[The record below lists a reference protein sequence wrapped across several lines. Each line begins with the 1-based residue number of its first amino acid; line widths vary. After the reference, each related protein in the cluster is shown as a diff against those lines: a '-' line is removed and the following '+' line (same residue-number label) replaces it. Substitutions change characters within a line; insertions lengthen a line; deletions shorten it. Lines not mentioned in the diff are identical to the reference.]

1 MTTLRHL
8 AASTVRRA
16 AACLAALAL
25 VTAAGSPAAAAF
37 GPRVT
42 AGDVYQQTSNTTSPD
57 GLVEGVCTGLSVCHF
72 LFQTVP
78 NGQDLVIE
86 HLSCRL
92 IPTAGEIYEASLETR
107 RGNQL
112 QERRTILIPK
122 PTPIPTLF
130 LINSTALHPI
140 KATQRAVVKFFNS
153 SAARYAGEC
162 TISGRLVTP

>member
-1 MTTLRHL
+1 MTLRYL

-16 AACLAALAL
+16 AACFAAVAL
-25 VTAAGSPAAAAF
+25 VTAAASPAAASF

-42 AGDVYQQTSNTTSPD
+42 AGNVYQQTSSTMSPD
-57 GLVEGVCTGLSVCHF
+57 GLVEGVCTGLTVCNF
-72 LFQTVP
+72 LFQPVP
-78 NGQDLVIE
+78 DSQDLVIE

-112 QERRTILIPK
+112 QQRRTILIPK
-122 PTPIPTLF
+122 PTSIPTLF
-130 LINSTALHPI
+130 LINSAALHPI
-140 KATQRAVVKFFNS
+140 KATQRAVVKVSNTS
-153 SAARYAGEC
+153 GARYNGEC